1 MAGGG
6 RAGGG
11 CAREVSLELRAVGIP
26 VLGELLAGEDG
37 LPIGGRRGE
46 GLGCGREGARGGRGG
61 VLRRGGVPRLR
72 EGEVCH
78 VWPAERAV
86 DGEEAEAG
94 ELEAVEVV
102 VHVRDPLVGLFCRAV
117 ERRLLVDA
125 MLLRKGNLAEEG
137 EGRRER

>member
-1 MAGGG
+1 MGAVPGNPAGSAPG
-6 RAGGG
+6 RAGAYIAEGMRG
-11 CAREVSLELRAVGIP
+11 RGSAREVAPRRAVP
-26 VLGELLAGEDG
+26 VQLDRQ
-37 LPIGGRRGE
+37 P
-46 GLGCGREGARGGRGG
+46 ARDA
-61 VLRRGGVPRLR
+61 VR
-72 EGEVCH
+72 EGEVGH
-78 VWPAERAV
+78 VGPPPRAV